1 MVVIQGEMKAIQQ
14 QVHGIYNMEKYQE
27 KYANIILKTWLH
39 RIGRFEILLY
49 FLMEACKKSSEWLSN
64 FREDVFS
71 GLLVTLISSFG

>member
-1 MVVIQGEMKAIQQ
+1 MEFIIWRNIKK
-14 QVHGIYNMEKYQE
+14 NMQIS
-27 KYANIILKTWLH
+27 AWLH
-39 RIGRFEILLY
+39 RIGRFESLLY